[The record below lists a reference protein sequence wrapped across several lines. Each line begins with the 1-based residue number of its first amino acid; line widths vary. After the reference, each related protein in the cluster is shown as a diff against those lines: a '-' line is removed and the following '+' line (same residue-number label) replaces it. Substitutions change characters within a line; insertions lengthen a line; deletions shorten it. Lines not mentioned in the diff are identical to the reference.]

1 MFKWLAKLFKK
12 NKPDDEE
19 INWDDMSELRL
30 DKRYMNL
37 ADPEQMERYVRNCC
51 EQIKE
56 ATDEINRSTLEF
68 SGVTERLT
76 DMEEL
81 DLLPLE
87 SRQVI
92 RDCAQSLMDLSQEWN
107 RGKARTPSMPE
118 DRYRLM
124 ERKENE
130 IPDAVEELRSNEEY
144 KAVVRQDLQNLEGE
158 KVSYRFR
165 RMELV
170 HIENTSRKMVAVV
183 LGLVVVLLL
192 LLAFLQVAYG
202 MDVKLGYLLCASF
215 SAVSLTIF
223 FVRFNE
229 AKSERKTVEKKLNQA
244 ISVQNTVKIRYVNTS
259 SLIEYSYTKYNVN
272 SSDELAYLWD
282 CYLVEKKERQ
292 AQRETDERL
301 ADAKEKLLTLLR
313 ENRVKNTDIW
323 LNQPQALV
331 DPREMVEI
339 RHEMV
344 AMRGSLR
351 KRIAYNEENRSNI
364 KNDVL
369 DVVRQYPDM
378 SGFIMEIVDE
388 YDC

>member
-12 NKPDDEE
+12 NKPQEEE

-56 ATDEINRSTLEF
+56 ATEEIDRSTLEF
-68 SGVTERLT
+68 AGVTERLT

-87 SRQVI
+87 NRQVI
-92 RDCAQSLMDLSQEWN
+92 RDAAQSLMDLSQEWN
-107 RGKARTPSMPE
+107 RTKARTPSMPE
-118 DRYRLM
+118 ERFRML
-124 ERKENE
+124 ERKEDE

-144 KAVVRQDLQNLEGE
+144 KAIVRQDLQNLEGE

-165 RMELV
+165 RAELR
-170 HIENTSRKMVAVV
+170 HTENSARKMVAVV
-183 LGLVVVLLL
+183 LGFVVILLL
-192 LLAFLQVAYG
+192 TLAFLQVSYE

-215 SAVSLTIF
+215 CAVSLTVLYI
-223 FVRFNE
+223 RFND
-229 AKSERKTVEKKLNQA
+229 AKNERMTIEKKLNQA

-259 SLIEYSYTKYNVN
+259 SLIEYTCTKYNVN
-272 SSDELAYLWD
+272 SSNELAYLWD

-301 ADAKEKLLTLLR
+301 ADAKDKLLALLR
-313 ENRVKNTDIW
+313 QNRVKNTDIW
-323 LNQPQALV
+323 LHQPQALV

-369 DVVRQYPDM
+369 DVVREYPDM